1 MQTNKTSKMKII
13 KSLFAF
19 ATFFAFNTASG
30 LSITERWPQ
39 IKAYHEVMSKT
50 FHSSEEGNLN
60 PIKTHSELL
69 VEKAEAISVEN
80 MPEEF
85 RSPKVIESLVVLK
98 KETLFVNELVQKKA
112 GDEEIT
118 KALGKLHDT
127 FHKIVGMCQPGKK

>member
-1 MQTNKTSKMKII
+1 MKII

-19 ATFFAFNTASG
+19 ATFFAFNTTSG
-30 LSITERWPQ
+30 QSITDMWPQ

-50 FHSSEEGNLN
+50 YHSSEEGNLH
-60 PIKTHSELL
+60 PIKTQSELL
-69 VEKAEAISVEN
+69 VEKAEALSVEN

-85 RSPKVIESLVVLK
+85 RSPKLIESLVVLK
-98 KETLFVNELVQKKA
+98 KETINVNELVQKKA

-127 FHKIVGMCQPGKK
+127 FHKIVGMCQPEKK